1 MRAKHMATDRISDG
15 CLAIVGTCFAALLA
29 IFGYQWNNDGW
40 LRSSVMRP
48 RDLGVQYQKAQK
60 SRAALAKKQ
69 VPAKADEATAESEA
83 AEETEADALT
93 HAPR

>member
-1 MRAKHMATDRISDG
+1 MATDRLSDG

-29 IFGYQWNNDGW
+29 ILGYQWNTDSGW

-48 RDLGVQYQKAQK
+48 RDLGAQYQKAHK
-60 SRAALAKKQ
+60 SRPALAKKQ
-69 VPAKADEATAESEA
+69 APAKADEATAESEA
-83 AEETEADALT
+83 ADETEAEAAA